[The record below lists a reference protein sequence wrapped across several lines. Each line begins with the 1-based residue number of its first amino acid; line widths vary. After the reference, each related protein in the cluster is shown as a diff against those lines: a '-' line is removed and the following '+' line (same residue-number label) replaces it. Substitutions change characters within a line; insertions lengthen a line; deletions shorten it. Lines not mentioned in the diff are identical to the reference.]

1 MHYFNSCVTSILS
14 EQIGEAAVSC
24 MAKETTCSMG
34 RARAESGCSDHIRVP
49 TGAGGQSRSNQ
60 LQLQTSA
67 GPTPE
72 LFSSQCHIVTARVMA
87 VCFFGQVS
95 DLLGVRHCLGLGL
108 AESRKSVSHTVAT
121 KLTSRGCMLLY
132 IAWFCKLCLAAE
144 SCRLLKEAAQAA
156 HESRGSFFVSSAW
169 SPCL

>member
-72 LFSSQCHIVTARVMA
+72 LFSSQCQIVTARVMPA
-87 VCFFGQVS
+87 LHHWLFASLARFQICLV
-95 DLLGVRHCLGLGL
+95 LGTAL
-108 AESRKSVSHTVAT
+108 ALDWQRV
-121 KLTSRGCMLLY
+121 
-132 IAWFCKLCLAAE
+132 
-144 SCRLLKEAAQAA
+144 
-156 HESRGSFFVSSAW
+156 GSQC
-169 SPCL
+169 PTQ